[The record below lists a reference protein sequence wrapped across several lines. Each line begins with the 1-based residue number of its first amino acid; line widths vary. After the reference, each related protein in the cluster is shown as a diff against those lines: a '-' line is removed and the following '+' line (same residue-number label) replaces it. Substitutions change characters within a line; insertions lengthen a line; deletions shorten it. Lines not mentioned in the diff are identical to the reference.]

1 MRHLLNTLY
10 VTSEDAFVSLEG
22 ENVLVKKNESNVAR
36 VPLHTLESI
45 VCFNYSGASTTLM
58 GKCMEMGIEM
68 SFFRPNGQ
76 FLARLAGEERGNVL
90 LRQMQYR
97 LADDEEFS
105 CKLVKQCILG
115 KAYNARWV
123 LERAIRDHAD
133 RVPTYKLKTASRH
146 IAARIGDIDACTTLD
161 ELRGQEGEVAQLYF
175 SCFDDLILQQKYAF
189 QFDHRNRRPPEDPV
203 NSMLSFAY
211 HLLMGNCAAAL
222 ESVGLDPYVGFL
234 HRAYPG
240 RKSLACDLMEELR
253 AVCADRYVIT
263 CINRKIIAEKHFQ
276 FLDNGAVYLNN
287 EGRRIFL
294 RGWQTQKYDELTHP
308 MLGEKIPWG
317 LVPYVQAQYL
327 ARTIRGEMA
336 SYPPFLWK

>member
-10 VTSEDAFVSLEG
+10 VTSEDAYLSLEG
-22 ENVLVKKNESNVAR
+22 ENVLVKSHETIIAR
-36 VPLHTLESI
+36 VPLHTLEGI

-58 GKCMEMGIEM
+58 GKCMELGMEM
-68 SFFRPNGQ
+68 SFHLPNGQ

-90 LRQMQYR
+90 LRQAQYR
-97 LADDEEFS
+97 LADDEKVG
-105 CKLVKQCILG
+105 CALMKQCILG

-123 LERAIRDHAD
+123 LERAIRDHPD
-133 RVPTYKLKTASRH
+133 RVPVYKLKNASRS
-146 IAARIGDIDACTTLD
+146 IAARLEDIETCTTLD
-161 ELRGQEGEVAQLYF
+161 ELRGQEGEVAQRYF
-175 SCFDDLILQQKYAF
+175 DCFDELILQQKYAF
-189 QFDHRNRRPPEDPV
+189 QFTTRTRRPPMDPV

-211 HLLMGNCAAAL
+211 NLLMGNCAAAL

-253 AVCADRYVIT
+253 AVCADRYVLT
-263 CINRKIIAEKHFQ
+263 CINKKIITEEHFQ
-276 FLDNGAVYLNN
+276 FLENGAVYLTN

-294 RGWQTQKYDELTHP
+294 RGWQKQKYDELTHP
-308 MLGEKIPWG
+308 VLGEKIPWG

-327 ARTIRGEMA
+327 ARTIRGDRA
-336 SYPPFLWK
+336 AYPPFLWK